1 MSNQKEATNTSLFR
15 ILTISSLCFLF
26 MYVGAQDALIKPDNQ
41 KALAIVLQDS
51 KSFLCEKGIRTPL
64 YDCFQQA
71 GFIKKGSSHTNLSI
85 AEQLAHLPDILSV
98 LDKIVLP
105 DHSSATAAKYV
116 TLVGLLQESRAH
128 DSSKAYKSLGQIA
141 VKLEPA
147 WASYPQLVVTQT
159 CIFCGGYQSNII
171 EMLGNKKTQ
180 NMTAMLTMAKMH
192 PLYFASFYHHFDNGS
207 VLGAAK
213 KLALLSQAGASQSAI
228 AVGKHLNTGTTR
240 QHLNA
245 WVIKGLNGTRA
256 LNELPFDTVPL
267 DTRILAWQSGVLK
280 GYDNIELTEHLLS
293 KGYRPAMRWLVWMNG
308 TPLNYLR
315 SWSYER
321 NAAKYNA
328 LLNRYTSFG
337 HLSGDSLSDFYS
349 ENWSNLFWNAQK
361 EKWVMNL

>member
-1 MSNQKEATNTSLFR
+1 MNNQEAIPRTSPFR
-15 ILTISSLCFLF
+15 ILMISSICFLF
-26 MYVGAQDALIKPDNQ
+26 MFVGIQDALIKPENQ

-64 YDCFQQA
+64 YDCFQQT

-105 DHSSATAAKYV
+105 DDSSATAAKYV

-141 VKLEPA
+141 VKLEPV

-159 CIFCGGYQSNII
+159 CIFCGGYQSNMIG
-171 EMLGNKKTQ
+171 MLGNKKTQ
-180 NMTAMLTMAKMH
+180 NMAAMLTMAKMH
-192 PLYFASFYHHFDNGS
+192 PLYFASFSHHLDS
-207 VLGAAK
+207 GAALVAAK
-213 KLALLSQAGASQSAI
+213 NLALLSQAGASESAVAI
-228 AVGKHLNTGTTR
+228 AKHLNVDSTR
-240 QHLNA
+240 QYLNA

-256 LNELPFDTVPL
+256 LNELPLDTVPL
-267 DTRILAWQSGVLK
+267 ETRILAWQSGVLQ
-280 GYDNIELTEHLLS
+280 GYDTIELTEHLVS
-293 KGYRPAMRWLVWMNG
+293 KGYRPALRWLVWMNG

-315 SWSYER
+315 SWPYER

-328 LLNRYTSFG
+328 LLQRYASFG
-337 HLSGDSLSDFYS
+337 HLGGDSLSDFYS

-361 EKWVMNL
+361 EQWVMNL